1 MHLIIAKYSSDPER
15 KRIEYILDKWKEKL
29 KITKPE
35 GIISTIDGE
44 GLEEFI
50 EELYSRTSR
59 NNIVLYRVEK
69 VTVDVEKSERDIRLK
84 LHESKETVEKIIGF
98 VMAKQ
103 KAILKRET
111 KKPFEKVY
119 ELTTKKGKA
128 EISVALRDED
138 KSVSLRLRIT
148 GYGEVVEFVNSRLS
162 EELRYLKGE

>member
-1 MHLIIAKYSSDPER
+1 MHLIIVKYSSDPER

-29 KITKPE
+29 RITKPE

-44 GLEEFI
+44 ELEEFI
-50 EELYSRTSR
+50 EELYSKTSR

-69 VTVDVEKSERDIRLK
+69 VAVDVEKNERDISLK
-84 LHESKETVEKIIGF
+84 LHENKETVEKLIGF

-111 KKPFEKVY
+111 KKPFESVY
-119 ELTTKKGKA
+119 EVTTKKGKA

-138 KSVSLRLRIT
+138 ESVSLRLRIT
-148 GYGEVVEFVNSRLS
+148 GYGEVVELVNSRLS